1 MSDSPA
7 TSEPYTPDKNLPP
20 VQPPTLGFLVQLFVI
35 PGLIVSVIVM
45 VWMLF
50 NWLAHMG
57 NDPGKELDILA
68 SGSKGRWQAAFNL
81 AKQLA
86 DDKEGK
92 LRGNAEMA
100 GKMVTVL
107 TTALDTPLN
116 KGTQPNDINEKQE
129 AIQLR
134 YYLVRSLGLF
144 TVDTGTKALLR
155 AAASS
160 DDPDEL
166 QVQVAALD
174 SLGQIAA
181 VMLTPA
187 KGELD
192 SKPKPWEHEPAVRAA
207 MLAASHSNQLEA
219 KERAAFHLGQFQDP
233 SVTTRL
239 EQLTEDAQLLT
250 RFHAATSLAIHGN
263 DKALP
268 VLCEMLEVT
277 PADLLPEKYRKPEEH
292 LMTLKEN
299 EQKSFENELKNQ
311 NEIAVQK
318 RVLVIRNTLES
329 LVKLKEKNPKVELS
343 TILPGVERLQADP
356 NSGLA
361 EKAKQVLE
369 KLKNK

>member
-7 TSEPYTPDKNLPP
+7 SEQYTPDKNLPP

-35 PGLIVSVIVM
+35 PGLIVGVIVM

-57 NDPGKELDILA
+57 SDPGKELDILA

-100 GKMVTVL
+100 GKMATVL

-116 KGTQPNDINEKQE
+116 RGTKQSDINEKQE
-129 AIQLR
+129 AIALR

-144 TVDTGTKALLR
+144 TVDTGTKVLLR
-155 AAASS
+155 AAAPS
-160 DDPDEL
+160 DDLDEL

-187 KGELD
+187 RGSPD
-192 SKPKPWEHEPAVRAA
+192 SKPRAWENEAAVRAA
-207 MLAASHSNQLEA
+207 MLAASQSNQIEA
-219 KERAAFHLGQFQDP
+219 RERAAFHLGQFQDP
-233 SVTTRL
+233 AVTQRL
-239 EQLTEDAQLLT
+239 EELTEDAQILT

-268 VLCEMLEVT
+268 VLRDMLEVT

-292 LMTLKEN
+292 AKTLPEN
-299 EQKSFENELKNQ
+299 EQKSFENEVKNQ

-318 RVLVIRNTLES
+318 RILVIRNSLES
-329 LVKLKEKNPKVELS
+329 LVKLKEKNPQVDLS
-343 TILPGVERLQADP
+343 MILPAVERLQADP

-361 EKAKQVLE
+361 KKAKETLE
-369 KLKNK
+369 KLKQ